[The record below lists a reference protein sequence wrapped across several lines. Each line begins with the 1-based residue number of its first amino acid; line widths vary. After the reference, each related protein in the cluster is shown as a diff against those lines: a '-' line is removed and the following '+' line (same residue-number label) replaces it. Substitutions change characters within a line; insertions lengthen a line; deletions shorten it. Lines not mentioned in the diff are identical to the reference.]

1 MHSAHQ
7 LYLCSCNLSP
17 LLLLPPCCCC
27 HPAAAAADDQLLG
40 SLTEQDP
47 ARFYQLM
54 DHLVRHVQP
63 ANLQVLLPMSA
74 SFLTRSLTK
83 DDTQQQQQQQQ
94 SGDSSDDA
102 SQKGTGESSANAN
115 SSSSTSS
122 GSSSEEGVSA
132 DDVAA
137 AMHGGKLLS
146 GRYAVRTKKSMVI
159 LSDYAVCRSFA
170 AALHG
175 YSKSVVG
182 PVLSQQ
188 QQQDAD
194 ATPPAAANGSSSSN
208 GQQQQQW
215 YIDHDTPVH
224 YVLPPLQKVA
234 EWLAVGLEDAIITAL
249 QGQEEAA
256 AAPAAAAPAAAVAV
270 EAKENGNGISN
281 SSSSSS
287 SRPKSPKKAAKQ
299 QQQQAQEQQQLAP
312 QAVAAQVKSASQAA
326 ACSLVLITLLARA
339 AVPVLQELQL
349 SLQEL
354 PTAAPAAAAA
364 AGSADSSSSSS
375 STPAANA
382 DALVTESG
390 AVDLLAGLMFVRAA
404 YQALCARCY
413 LTQVINGLPG
423 KLSDSRPAAGA
434 TAADV
439 AAVQAI
445 KAALKGQGLARG
457 WAHLVQPVPPKVV
470 IRVRGFQDQ
479 HPGDFVASLNLL
491 QQLQPVGVIE
501 ESSNAAESAAE
512 DSAAAAAVPQMML
525 QMKSE
530 MRKQLGSS
538 LTDLLGLFSSL
549 LSEVPLPVGCNN
561 PACTNLEG
569 VAEASLSVNKRCK
582 SCLAAHYCSKQCQ
595 TEHWAAHKG
604 ACQRIRSLSQA

>member
-1 MHSAHQ
+1 MQ
-7 LYLCSCNLSP
+7 FP
-17 LLLLPPCCCC
+17 LITCTAAAAAA
-27 HPAAAAADDQLLG
+27 AAAAADDQLLG

-47 ARFYQLM
+47 ARFYKLM

-74 SFLTRSLTK
+74 SFLTRSLMT
-83 DDTQQQQQQQQ
+83 DEPQQQQQQQV
-94 SGDSSDDA
+94 DSSSEGSTA
-102 SQKGTGESSANAN
+102 GTNAD
-115 SSSSTSS
+115 SSSSSD
-122 GSSSEEGVSA
+122 GVTAA
-132 DDVAA
+132 DVDAA
-137 AMHGGKLLS
+137 VNGGRQLS

-188 QQQDAD
+188 PQQQQEAD
-194 ATPPAAANGSSSSN
+194 AAAPAAANGSSSS
-208 GQQQQQW
+208 QQQPQW
-215 YIDHDTPVH
+215 FIDHDTPVH

-249 QGQEEAA
+249 RGQEGATVSSA
-256 AAPAAAAPAAAVAV
+256 AAAVA
-270 EAKENGNGISN
+270 EASQNSN
-281 SSSSSS
+281 DTSSSTD
-287 SRPKSPKKAAKQ
+287 RPSSPKKAAKQ
-299 QQQQAQEQQQLAP
+299 QQQDEQQQQQWTP
-312 QAVAAQVKSASQAA
+312 QTVAAQVQSSSQTA

-349 SLQEL
+349 SLQDL
-354 PTAAPAAAAA
+354 PTATSS
-364 AGSADSSSSSS
+364 GSGDDSSSS
-375 STPAANA
+375 TGNAPAAA

-390 AVDLLAGLMFVRAA
+390 AVDLLSGLMFVRAA

-413 LTQVINGLPG
+413 LTQVLNGLPA
-423 KLSDSRPAAGA
+423 KLNGARPAAGA

-439 AAVQAI
+439 AALQAV
-445 KAALKGQGLARG
+445 KAALKGEGLARG
-457 WAHLVQPVPPKVV
+457 WAHLVQPVPPPVV
-470 IRVRGFQDQ
+470 FQVRSFQDR
-479 HPGDFVASLNLL
+479 HPGDFVAKMNLL
-491 QQLQPVGVIE
+491 QQLLPVGVV
-501 ESSNAAESAAE
+501 ESRSASSSSSADGDAAAAEAE
-512 DSAAAAAVPQMML
+512 SEAAAAAAVPQMML
-525 QMKSE
+525 QITGE
-530 MRKQLGSS
+530 MRQQLVAL
-538 LTDLLGLFSSL
+538 LTDLLGLFGSL
-549 LSEVPLPVGCNN
+549 LGEVPLPVGCNN

-604 ACQRIRSLSQA
+604 ACQRIRSLSQK

>member
-1 MHSAHQ
+1 
-7 LYLCSCNLSP
+7 LYAIP
-17 LLLLPPCCCC
+17 A
-27 HPAAAAADDQLLG
+27 AAAAADDQLLG
-40 SLTEQDP
+40 CLTEQDP
-47 ARFYQLM
+47 ARFYKLM

-74 SFLTRSLTK
+74 SFLTRSLTIEEAQE
-83 DDTQQQQQQQQ
+83 QQQQQQQQ
-94 SGDSSDDA
+94 QHLNNSS
-102 SQKGTGESSANAN
+102 E
-115 SSSSTSS
+115 SSSSND
-122 GSSSEEGVSA
+122 SSSA
-132 DDVAA
+132 DGAVTAA
-137 AMHGGKLLS
+137 EVDAALNGGSLLS
-146 GRYAVRTKKSMVI
+146 SRYAVRTKKSMVI

-188 QQQDAD
+188 PQQQQDAD
-194 ATPPAAANGSSSSN
+194 AASAAAANGGGSS
-208 GQQQQQW
+208 GQQQQQQW

-249 QGQEEAA
+249 QGQEEATA
-256 AAPAAAAPAAAVAV
+256 PPAAAAGTKA
-270 EAKENGNGISN
+270 EASENGNGVSTTSSSN
-281 SSSSSS
+281 SN
-287 SRPKSPKKAAKQ
+287 SRPNSPKKAAKQ
-299 QQQQAQEQQQLAP
+299 QQEEQQQQQQQQQWTP
-312 QAVAAQVKSASQAA
+312 QTVAAQVKSSSQAA

-349 SLQEL
+349 SLQEF
-354 PTAAPAAAAA
+354 PTATPAAA
-364 AGSADSSSSSS
+364 AGSGDSSSSSS
-375 STPAANA
+375 SSSPAAAGADA

-390 AVDLLAGLMFVRAA
+390 AVDLLSGLMFVRAA

-413 LTQVINGLPG
+413 LTQVLNGLPA
-423 KLSDSRPAAGA
+423 KLPGAKPAAGT

-439 AAVQAI
+439 AALQAI

-470 IRVRGFQDQ
+470 VRVRGFQES
-479 HPGDFVASLNLL
+479 HPEDFVANLNLL
-491 QQLQPVGVIE
+491 QQLLPVGVVE
-501 ESSNAAESAAE
+501 ASSSSAAE
-512 DSAAAAAVPQMML
+512 PAAAAEGDADELAAAAVPQMML
-525 QMKSE
+525 QMSGE
-530 MRKQLGSS
+530 MRQQLGAL

-595 TEHWAAHKG
+595 TEHWAQHKG